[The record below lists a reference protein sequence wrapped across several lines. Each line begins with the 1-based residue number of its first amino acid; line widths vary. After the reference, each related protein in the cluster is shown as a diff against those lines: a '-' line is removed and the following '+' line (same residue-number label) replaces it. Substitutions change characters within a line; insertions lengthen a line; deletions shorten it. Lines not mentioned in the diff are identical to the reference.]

1 MLLPEPSQ
9 PALCANREARR
20 ARPPGLV
27 EYRFRQFSAH
37 IERARVSVLGH
48 LSPVPHRP
56 RHGVPCNRTGSRG
69 YRHGQEVPIPDSCTA
84 ANIIVID
91 HLVGAAEQ
99 RQRDSD
105 AVGCRRKNQQQ
116 NPAS

>member
-37 IERARVSVLGH
+37 IERARVSRSRIGRGTAYPVTGRALAAIGTGRKCQFPTH
-48 LSPVPHRP
+48 APQRTLSLSIISSARP
-56 RHGVPCNRTGSRG
+56 SSGSGTVTLSGVAEKTSSRTLLRSQ
-69 YRHGQEVPIPDSCTA
+69 HKD
-84 ANIIVID
+84 
-91 HLVGAAEQ
+91 
-99 RQRDSD
+99 
-105 AVGCRRKNQQQ
+105 
-116 NPAS
+116 